1 MMYNLR
7 RRSAKIETRR
17 VSGNLG
23 RIRHQTGPPGV
34 DHPKPS
40 KPRLGTWGDERAL
53 DQVLEICPSPLSREQ
68 NVYYGG
74 MGKFAHPAQVEALA
88 REQKSQS
95 TAEGCCVYCCKASSR
110 PKLC

>member
-1 MMYNLR
+1 MVRLKTRGETRLENVVQPA

-68 NVYYGG
+68 NVYV
-74 MGKFAHPAQVEALA
+74 M
-88 REQKSQS
+88 S
-95 TAEGCCVYCCKASSR
+95 EGVVSVYPGLSR
-110 PKLC
+110 GV